1 LFLSFRDIKQVMTE
15 KWGKRLFKTGGVWLL
30 LVGLVHGISLLGK
43 MTPANDTERQLL
55 DLMTNY
61 KFNLLGS
68 LRSMYELLRGFSIVF
83 MLSALVLG
91 VLALLLSGER
101 AALLK
106 RVAAVTTV
114 WLVLVT
120 AISLHYFFIVPT
132 SFLAV
137 ALLLFALAWLMLG
150 SSANVG

>member
-1 LFLSFRDIKQVMTE
+1 MTD

-30 LVGLVHGISLLGK
+30 LVGLVHGISLLRK

-61 KFNLLGS
+61 KFNLPGS
-68 LRSMYELLRGFSIVF
+68 LRSMNELMRGFSIVF
-83 MLSALVLG
+83 MLSALVMG

-101 AALLK
+101 DALLK

-132 SFLAV
+132 AFLAV
-137 ALLLFALAWLMLG
+137 ALLLFALAWLKLPG
-150 SSANVG
+150 SRNVG

>member
-1 LFLSFRDIKQVMTE
+1 
-15 KWGKRLFKTGGVWLL
+15 
-30 LVGLVHGISLLGK
+30 

-68 LRSMYELLRGFSIVF
+68 LRSMYDLMRGFSTVF

-137 ALLLFALAWLMLG
+137 ALLLFALAWLKLA
-150 SSANVG
+150 SSRNVG

>member
-1 LFLSFRDIKQVMTE
+1 MTD

-30 LVGLVHGISLLGK
+30 LVGLVHGISLLRK

-55 DLMTNY
+55 ELMTNY

-68 LRSMYELLRGFSIVF
+68 LRSMYDLMRGFSIVF

-101 AALLK
+101 DALLK

-137 ALLLFALAWLMLG
+137 ALLLFALAWLKLG
-150 SSANVG
+150 GSRNVR

>member
-1 LFLSFRDIKQVMTE
+1 MTD

-30 LVGLVHGISLLGK
+30 LVGLVHGVSLFGK

-55 DLMTNY
+55 ELMTNY

-120 AISLHYFFIVPT
+120 AISLHYFFIVPS

-137 ALLLFALAWLMLG
+137 ALLLFALAWLKLPG
-150 SSANVG
+150 SRNVG

>member
-1 LFLSFRDIKQVMTE
+1 
-15 KWGKRLFKTGGVWLL
+15 
-30 LVGLVHGISLLGK
+30 

-68 LRSMYELLRGFSIVF
+68 LRSMYELMRGFSIVF
-83 MLSALVLG
+83 MLSALLLG

-120 AISLHYFFIVPT
+120 AISLQYFFIIPT

-137 ALLLFALAWLMLG
+137 ALLLFALAWLKLA
-150 SSANVG
+150 SSRNVG

>member
-1 LFLSFRDIKQVMTE
+1 MAD
-15 KWGKRLFKTGGVWLL
+15 KWGRRLFKTGAMWLVL
-30 LVGLVHGISLLGK
+30 LGLVHGISLLQK
-43 MTPANDTERQLL
+43 PAPVNDTERQLL
-55 DLMTNY
+55 DLMTGY

-68 LRSMYELLRGFSIVF
+68 LRSMYELMRGFSIVF
-83 MLSALVLG
+83 MLSALLLG

-120 AISLHYFFIVPT
+120 AISLHYFFIVPS

-137 ALLLFALAWLMLG
+137 ALLLFALAWLKLPG
-150 SSANVG
+150 SRNVG